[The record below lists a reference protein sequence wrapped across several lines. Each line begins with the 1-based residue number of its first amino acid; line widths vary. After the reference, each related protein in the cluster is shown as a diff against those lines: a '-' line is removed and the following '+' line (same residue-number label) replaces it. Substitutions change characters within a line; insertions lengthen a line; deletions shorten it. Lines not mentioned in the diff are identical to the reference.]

1 MCTNKKID
9 GVLKK
14 LEICQDTKE
23 MRQIIEK
30 ADLCHECP
38 EVLQTF
44 GDQEADCSCR
54 QRFRVKLKNLI
65 NSEY

>member
-9 GVLKK
+9 DVLKK
-14 LEICQDTKE
+14 LGIYRDTKD

-38 EVLQTF
+38 EVLQTTRLLF
-44 GDQEADCSCR
+44 EMFLTRLLAKE
-54 QRFRVKLKNLI
+54 FLKSYILH
-65 NSEY
+65 